1 MPRAK
6 TQTHLPID
14 LTLVMRDIS
23 YDRSKPGKNRKSTGG
38 EILWNREI
46 GSIYV
51 LTFKT
56 FYITLYIPWQQDVLL
71 PIAAEYMSIAV
82 ELVGSQG
89 MQEILELYN
98 TGLYPATAYVARLR
112 AVYIDPTKSPE
123 TFTPLF
129 VDVR

>member
-1 MPRAK
+1 MP
-6 TQTHLPID
+6 I
-14 LTLVMRDIS
+14 V
-23 YDRSKPGKNRKSTGG
+23 
-38 EILWNREI
+38 
-46 GSIYV
+46 
-51 LTFKT
+51 
-56 FYITLYIPWQQDVLL
+56 
-71 PIAAEYMSIAV
+71 V

-112 AVYIDPTKSPE
+112 EVYSPTKSPE